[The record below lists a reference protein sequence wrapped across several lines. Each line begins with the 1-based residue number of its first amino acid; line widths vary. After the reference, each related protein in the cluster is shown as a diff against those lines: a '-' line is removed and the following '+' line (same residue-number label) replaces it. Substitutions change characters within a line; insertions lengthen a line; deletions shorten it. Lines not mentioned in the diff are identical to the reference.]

1 MNTIVELVD
10 LIVFVL
16 CTVTFPRVIMRNMS
30 GGSGSTSLAVCVA
43 VFAVIFRTVSF
54 SAMVGFLTSI
64 LGQVVC
70 LVVLL
75 VLATLLL
82 RASREALV

>member
-1 MNTIVELVD
+1 MGTIVGLID
-10 LIVFVL
+10 LIVLVL
-16 CTVTFPRVIMRNMS
+16 CIVTIPRVIVKNMS
-30 GGSGSTSLAVCVA
+30 AGSGSTLLAVCVA
-43 VFAVIFRTVSF
+43 VFAVVFATVSF

-64 LGQVVC
+64 LGQLVW

-82 RASREALV
+82 RASKEAVV